1 MAYGYNESVV
11 GGPPPVQIRRV
22 GGWKLLVGAML
33 AAAGVGFAGYV
44 YVVPYMKLSRVLQE
58 RTAELGEERSTG
70 EELSAERDRLKK
82 ELAERQSSDRDQAAA
97 LSRKQQVVET
107 FSNEMKTALAAF
119 GGTISTEGRRAKIG
133 FPVASLFEQ
142 QNSTVISAQGDAALK
157 VIGASLKRAG
167 FRARILARLISAAPP
182 RELAQ
187 WKSIGEF
194 AMTRGIRVALAMS
207 LPPGGVAADRIA
219 VAGETPPTVHKGKV
233 PVPDHLEIEIEPE

>member
-11 GGPPPVQIRRV
+11 AGPPPVQIRRV

-97 LSRKQQVVET
+97 VSRKQQAVET
-107 FSNEMKTALAAF
+107 FSNDMKTALAAF
-119 GGTISTEGRRAKIG
+119 GGSISTEGRRAKIS

-142 QNSTVISAQGDAALK
+142 QSSTVISAQGDAALK
-157 VIGASLKRAG
+157 VVGASLKRAG
-167 FRARILARLISAAPP
+167 FRVRILARLIGAAPP
-182 RELAQ
+182 RELGQ

-194 AMTRGIRVALAMS
+194 AMTRALRVALAMS
-207 LPPGGVAADRIA
+207 LPPGGIAADRIA
-219 VAGETPPTVHKGKV
+219 VAGETPPLVHKGKV